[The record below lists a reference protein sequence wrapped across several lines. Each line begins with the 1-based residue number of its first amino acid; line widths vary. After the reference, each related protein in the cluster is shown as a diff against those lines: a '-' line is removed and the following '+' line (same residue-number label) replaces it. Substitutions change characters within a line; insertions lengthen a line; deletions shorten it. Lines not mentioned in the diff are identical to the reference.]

1 MLASLKMAPIR
12 LGVILFVIGTHM
24 NKCVRAFRERQQRVS
39 LSGSKLR
46 PDPQLVPLFVLS
58 SMELSNE
65 PENIPENT
73 LEELVKIR
81 NYNMSTEIEGK
92 ALCTG
97 PQPNVSYP
105 LSVLYC
111 GNCSMPIEYCEYYPE
126 YDKCKQWLEKN
137 LPTEFEKIYHLSFRF
152 CSGDKED
159 GDGAGAEE
167 EKKRQKR
174 GGKGMMK
181 TKKKEDGPKQVYVS
195 RAPRG
200 KKKSV
205 TVVTGLS
212 SFDIDLKVA
221 AKFFGTKFACG
232 SSVTGDD
239 EIVIQGDVKDDL
251 FDIIP
256 EKWPDIDEDFIED
269 LGDQK
274 R

>member
-1 MLASLKMAPIR
+1 MGENNLLMGPREGVNYPIQ
-12 LGVILFVIGTHM
+12 VI
-24 NKCVRAFRERQQRVS
+24 
-39 LSGSKLR
+39 
-46 PDPQLVPLFVLS
+46 
-58 SMELSNE
+58 
-65 PENIPENT
+65 
-73 LEELVKIR
+73 
-81 NYNMSTEIEGK
+81 
-92 ALCTG
+92 
-97 PQPNVSYP
+97 
-105 LSVLYC
+105 YC
-111 GNCSMPIEYCEYYPE
+111 GNCTMPIEYCEYYPE

-137 LPTEFEKIYHLSFRF
+137 LPSEFEKVKI
-152 CSGDKED
+152 GDEATD
-159 GDGAGAEE
+159 ATGEE

-174 GGKGMMK
+174 GGKGMIK
-181 TKKKEDGPKQVYVS
+181 AKKKEEGPKQVYVS

-212 SFDIDLKVA
+212 SFNIDLKVA

-256 EKWPDIDEDFIED
+256 EKWPEIDEDLIED

>member
-1 MLASLKMAPIR
+1 MSLRQTNLHSSHRTISTCFRMSVEEK
-12 LGVILFVIGTHM
+12 LKIGP
-24 NKCVRAFRERQQRVS
+24 RE
-39 LSGSKLR
+39 G
-46 PDPQLVPLFVLS
+46 
-58 SMELSNE
+58 
-65 PENIPENT
+65 
-73 LEELVKIR
+73 
-81 NYNMSTEIEGK
+81 
-92 ALCTG
+92 
-97 PQPNVSYP
+97 VSYP
-105 LSVLYC
+105 LQIVYC

-126 YDKCKQWLEKN
+126 YDKCKQWLEKF
-137 LPTEFEKIYHLSFRF
+137 LPTEFEKVKI
-152 CSGDKED
+152 GDD
-159 GDGAGAEE
+159 NNPVEE

-174 GGKGMMK
+174 GGKGMIK
-181 TKKKEDGPKQVYVS
+181 TKKKEDGPKQVCVS

-212 SFDIDLKVA
+212 TFEIDLKVA
-221 AKFFGTKFACG
+221 AKFFGTRFACG

-256 EKWPDIDEDFIED
+256 EKWPEIDEDFIED